1 MKMRMCGRCEK
12 VRVIQPDGQV
22 RQLELPMS
30 VGDLLRL
37 HPHHY
42 VREAITRRSR
52 FRAAIMPMEAQL
64 ESGGIY
70 LLLPL
75 PRLFPS
81 SSASA
86 PLLPP
91 PCACFLRDNQEQEQE
106 ERRAKCGPSIWM
118 GKRRQYGLLFFT
130 SCIVH
135 SCKVSPEGVGLGLG
149 LAGSIRGGV
158 MKRSRIWEPSLEM
171 ILEND
176 ILYPQISNRK
186 GGELLQEKKPGSKRI
201 EHRVQKPSSS
211 SSSSC
216 KPKPKTNSSSSCLRT
231 KKKDA
236 NVNANA
242 NVNVS

>member
-1 MKMRMCGRCEK
+1 MRICGGCEK

-22 RQLELPMS
+22 RQLELPVS

-52 FRAAIMPMEAQL
+52 FRASIMPVEAQL

-81 SSASA
+81 SASA
-86 PLLPP
+86 PPLPP
-91 PCACFLRDNQEQEQE
+91 PCACFLRDNKEQEQEQE
-106 ERRAKCGPSIWM
+106 KRAKCGPSIWM
-118 GKRRQYGLLFFT
+118 GKRRQYWLLFFT
-130 SCIVH
+130 SCIAH

-176 ILYPQISNRK
+176 ILYPQTSSRK
-186 GGELLQEKKPGSKRI
+186 RGELLQEKKPGSKRI
-201 EHRVQKPSSS
+201 EHRVPKPGCS

-216 KPKPKTNSSSSCLRT
+216 KPKTNSSSSCLRA
-231 KKKDA
+231 KKRD
-236 NVNANA
+236 ANA
-242 NVNVS
+242 NVHES

>member
-1 MKMRMCGRCEK
+1 MRMCGGCEK

-22 RQLELPMS
+22 RQLELPVS

-52 FRAAIMPMEAQL
+52 FRASIMPLEAQL

-86 PLLPP
+86 SPLPP
-91 PCACFLRDNQEQEQE
+91 PCACFLRDNKEQEQEQE
-106 ERRAKCGPSIWM
+106 KRAKCGPSIWM

-130 SCIVH
+130 SCIAH

-176 ILYPQISNRK
+176 ILYPQSSSRK
-186 GGELLQEKKPGSKRI
+186 RGELLQEKKPGSKRI
-201 EHRVQKPSSS
+201 EHRVPKPGSSS
-211 SSSSC
+211 SLSC
-216 KPKPKTNSSSSCLRT
+216 KPKPKTISSSSCLRA
-231 KKKDA
+231 KKRE
-236 NVNANA
+236 ANA
-242 NVNVS
+242 NVLDL